1 MRFAQTGYLYLL
13 WLLPMLG
20 ALVIYSFRK
29 KRKALEAFGNYEL
42 MKKLSSSR
50 SAKKEIAKA
59 LLLVAGLMFL
69 ILALAH
75 PQLGARQV
83 PVKHKGIDVVIA
95 VDVSE
100 SMNAQDIKPSRLKLA
115 KRELSLLIDQLAGNR
130 IGVVLF
136 AGTSFIQCPIT
147 LDTGAAKIFLD
158 IIDTDSVPTPGTNI
172 GEAIR
177 TSISAFNS
185 KEKKHKVL
193 ILLTDGEDHGGEALS
208 YAKQAKDEG
217 IKIYTVGIGT
227 TKGEPIPVMGE
238 KGSARGYKKDKRG
251 EVVLSRIDERL
262 LTEIADATDGRY
274 LPPSGNELSFE
285 DIFYDISRMEKKEL
299 EGKLSLQYE
308 DRFQF
313 PLFLAFLCLIAE
325 FLLGTR
331 RKVRE

>member
-13 WLLPMLG
+13 WLLPIFG
-20 ALVIYSFRK
+20 ALIIYSFRK
-29 KRKALEAFGNYEL
+29 KRRALEAFGNYEL

-50 SAKKEIAKA
+50 SAKKEIIKA
-59 LLLVAGLMFL
+59 LLFIAGLMFL

-83 PVKHKGIDVVIA
+83 EVKHKGIDMVIA
-95 VDVSE
+95 IDVSE
-100 SMNAQDIKPSRLKLA
+100 SMNAEDVKPSRLRLA
-115 KRELSLLIDQLAGNR
+115 KRELSLLIDQLSGNR

-136 AGTSFIQCPIT
+136 AGTSFIQCPVT

-158 IIDTDSVPTPGTNI
+158 IIDTNAVPTPGTNI

-177 TSISAFNS
+177 VSISAFNT

-193 ILLTDGEDHGGEALS
+193 ILLTDGEDHGGTALS

-217 IKIYTVGIGT
+217 IRIYTVAIGT

-238 KGSARGYKKDKRG
+238 KGTARGYKKDKSG
-251 EVVLSRIDERL
+251 EVILSKIDEGL
-262 LTEIADATDGRY
+262 LSEIANATDGRY
-274 LPPSGNELSFE
+274 LPPSGNELNF
-285 DIFYDISRMEKKEL
+285 DDVFYDISKMEKKEL

-313 PLFLAFLCLIAE
+313 PLFLALLCLVAE

-331 RKVRE
+331 RKGER